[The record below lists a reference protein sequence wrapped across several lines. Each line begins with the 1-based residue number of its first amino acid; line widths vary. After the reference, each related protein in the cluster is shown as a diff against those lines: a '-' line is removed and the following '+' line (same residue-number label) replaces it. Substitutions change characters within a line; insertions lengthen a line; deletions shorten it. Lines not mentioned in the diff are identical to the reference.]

1 MANFVLSAGFTN
13 YFNFDSDRGI
23 ILSVALIL
31 LAALIVA
38 GVVIGLLRKDYFK
51 KFSLVALAVALAYA
65 VAVAIYFIVQTSKG
79 GEYSQKYQ
87 ALLIGVFAVAVL
99 AIVIISV
106 MIDRKSGS
114 NGKEH
119 TLSVVYA
126 AICVAMAFGLSY
138 VRVFKAPYGGSIT
151 LASLL
156 PIILYSYMFG
166 AKRGVICGLVYGI
179 LQAVQDPWIVHPI
192 QFLLDYPL
200 AFGMVGLLG
209 GVLRDRLKALPAF
222 ALGVLIAVVARYL
235 CHLISGA
242 VYFGEYA
249 ADYGFSNP
257 WVYSL
262 AYNALYVFPDGAIT
276 LGCGCA
282 LLASKA
288 MTSQIFGVMN
298 KANTLPKLYKV
309 EGVATV
315 VQDTKDSIENNDTVQ
330 DKNDFIVEE

>member
-38 GVVIGLLRKDYFK
+38 GVVIGLVRKDYFK
-51 KFSLVALAVALAYA
+51 KYSLVALATVLAYA
-65 VAVAIYFIVQTSKG
+65 VAVAIYFVVQTSKD

-87 ALLIGVFAVAVL
+87 ALLIGVFAVVVL
-99 AIVIISV
+99 AVVILAV
-106 MIDRKSGS
+106 MIDRKASVNS
-114 NGKEH
+114 KEH

-138 VRVFKAPYGGSIT
+138 IRVFKAPYGGSIT

-156 PIILYSYMFG
+156 PIALYSYMFG
-166 AKRGVICGLVYGI
+166 PKKGVVCGLVYGI

-200 AFGMVGLLG
+200 AFGMVGLLSG
-209 GVLRDRLKALPAF
+209 ILRDKLKALPAF

-276 LGCGCA
+276 LGCGAA

-288 MTSQIFGVMN
+288 MTNQIFGVMN

-309 EGVATV
+309 EDVAT
-315 VQDTKDSIENNDTVQ
+315 EA
-330 DKNDFIVEE
+330 

>member
-38 GVVIGLLRKDYFK
+38 GVVIGLVRKEYFK
-51 KFSLVALAVALAYA
+51 TFSLVALATVLAYA
-65 VAVAIYFIVQTSKG
+65 VAIAIYFIVQTSKD

-99 AIVIISV
+99 AIVIIAV
-106 MIDRKSGS
+106 MVDRKSDRP
-114 NGKEH
+114 GKEQ

-156 PIILYSYMFG
+156 PIALYSYMFG
-166 AKRGVICGLVYGI
+166 PKKGVVCGLVYGI

-200 AFGMVGLLG
+200 AFAMVGLLAG
-209 GVLRDRLKALPAF
+209 ILREKLKTLPAF
-222 ALGVLIAVVARYL
+222 ALGVVIAIVARYL

-276 LGCGCA
+276 LACGCA

-288 MTSQIFGVMN
+288 MNNQIFGVMN
-298 KANTLPKLYKV
+298 KANTLPELYKV
-309 EGVATV
+309 DECVNV
-315 VQDTKDSIENNDTVQ
+315 
-330 DKNDFIVEE
+330 VEEQ